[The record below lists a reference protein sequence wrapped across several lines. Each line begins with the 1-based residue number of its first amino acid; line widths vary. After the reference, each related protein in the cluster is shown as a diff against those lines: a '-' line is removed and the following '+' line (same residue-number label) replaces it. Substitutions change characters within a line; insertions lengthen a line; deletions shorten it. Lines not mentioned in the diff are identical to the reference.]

1 MATIQSSIRLHD
13 AVTRPLKN
21 MQHAMSVIVTQF
33 ENMQKAAGKNVKIGI
48 DTKALQNA
56 KAYISNAAAEIG
68 NADRNTRRA
77 RNAQNKYNQSLNSGG
92 NAADNLAK
100 KVTRIVSAYAGL
112 KTAKGI
118 INLADTMTTTK
129 ARLDLMNDGLQTTAE
144 LQNKI
149 MASAQD
155 SRASYLETANAVS
168 KMGIM
173 AKDAFN
179 SNDELIQ
186 FAELINKQFT
196 IAGTTPEG
204 QAAALLQ
211 LTQAMGS
218 GVLRGEEL
226 NSVFDQAPT
235 IIQSIAD
242 YMGEPIGKIRELA
255 KAGQLSA
262 MRQPQSCMA
271 YFMSMVAPLM
281 EQRENRGYDRRLL
294 DFGLLG

>member
-1 MATIQSSIRLHD
+1 
-13 AVTRPLKN
+13 
-21 MQHAMSVIVTQF
+21 
-33 ENMQKAAGKNVKIGI
+33 
-48 DTKALQNA
+48 
-56 KAYISNAAAEIG
+56 
-68 NADRNTRRA
+68 
-77 RNAQNKYNQSLNSGG
+77 
-92 NAADNLAK
+92 
-100 KVTRIVSAYAGL
+100 
-112 KTAKGI
+112 
-118 INLADTMTTTK
+118 MTTTK

-149 MASAQD
+149 MASAQA

-196 IAGTTPEG
+196 IAGTTAEG

-218 GVLRGEEL
+218 GVLRGEEF
-226 NSVFDQAPT
+226 NSVFEQAPT

-242 YMGEPIGKIRELA
+242 YMDEPIGKIRELA